1 MEQQSKGLA
10 RIIAV
15 ETAAELTA
23 NTTSGEDLAVLV
35 PAAAAALNLLAGADH
50 DDIVQA
56 LKATR
61 VCYGVSG
68 TPQFASMPHR
78 AARRR
83 WRTPW
88 ASPGPSHSPAAT
100 PC

>member
-1 MEQQSKGLA
+1 MS
-10 RIIAV
+10 
-15 ETAAELTA
+15 AEWTVG
-23 NTTSGEDLAVLV
+23 TTGGEDLAVLV
-35 PAAAAALNLLAGADH
+35 PAVAAALNLLAGADH

-61 VCYGVSG
+61 VSYGVSG
-68 TPQFASMPHR
+68 TPQFASTPHR
-78 AARRR
+78 AELVRR